1 MWRRRFSPA
10 VYRLLVLGC
19 VLAALGAP
27 SLRAAADLKASPDVP
42 KITGAQVRAHVEF
55 LADDLMEGREAGTR
69 GYDLAAN
76 YVASVLKSAGL
87 KPAADDGTYF
97 QKVPLRK
104 STLTASAL
112 SVTPKAGGAAT
123 EIKIPDEGVVMS
135 NHKQPEVNVSGD
147 VIFAGYGVTAPE
159 ISYDD
164 YAGIDVTGKIVL
176 AAYNAPAKLN

>member
-1 MWRRRFSPA
+1 M
-10 VYRLLVLGC
+10 
-19 VLAALGAP
+19 LAAPLAA
-27 SLRAAADLKASPDVP
+27 SAAAPA
-42 KITGAQVRAHVEF
+42 AQFSAERFKAHVEF

-69 GYDLAAN
+69 GYDLAAH
-76 YVASVLKSAGL
+76 YVATVMKSAGL

-104 STLTASAL
+104 STLGASAL
-112 SVTPKAGGAAT
+112 SVTSTSGGTAT
-123 EIKIPDEGVVMS
+123 VIKIPEEGVVLPTHGLPS
-135 NHKQPEVNVSGD
+135 VDVSGE

-176 AAYNAPAKLN
+176 AAYNAPAKL